1 MAEVSHS
8 IALNDSNNGRT
19 RLSNSDRFEPT
30 QGTPAWLRS
39 ELKQLLPEE
48 RILHRPIDLIAWAAD
63 ASFYRLI
70 PKVVVLPKTVKEV
83 RSLFDYI
90 RQRAIPLTFRA
101 AGTSLSGQAVSDG
114 ILVEVK
120 RYWQGLRVEKEGQK
134 LRVQPGVIGAHAN
147 LILQPF
153 QAKIGPDPASIKS
166 CTLGGILA
174 NNSSGMCCG
183 VTQNAYHTL
192 DSLTFLL
199 PSGTLL
205 DTAEPDADRLMRE
218 KEPKLTA
225 GLLELRQRILANEA
239 LTQRIRSKYQR
250 KNTTGYALNALI
262 DFEQPVDIFSHL
274 LIGSEGTL
282 AFIAEAVLNTVPVL
296 SYKYTGLLIFPDLYA
311 ACAAIAP
318 FRDAGAKALEL
329 MDRSSLRSVADKPGM
344 PSYLKTLPEK
354 AAGLLVEFQTADQA
368 ELSGMKEAVAST
380 VSTLDLLQAAE
391 FTEDVEQQEQLW
403 QIRQGLYPSVG
414 AIRQSGTTVI
424 TEDVAFPLEHLADAT
439 VDLIELFQ
447 KHGYDDAVIFG
458 HAKDGNLHFV
468 ISQSFNEQAAI
479 NRYARLIE
487 EVVELVVNKYD
498 GALKAEHGT
507 GRNMAPFVE
516 AEWGGE
522 ALEIMRQLKALVDPD
537 YLLNPG
543 VIINPDPQAHLKHL
557 KSIPSIEAIADK
569 CIECG
574 FCERVCPSRELTLT
588 PRQRNVVR
596 REMVR
601 QASTKDRSPLLQAL
615 EQDYPYLGIDTCAG
629 DGMCATACPVDINT
643 GQLMHH
649 LLHQQHSPLA
659 EALAQYFANHF
670 AAVEILAR
678 LGLWSGHWIQD
689 KWGADTMVGITR
701 AIRKVVGPQFPQ
713 WSAEIP
719 RPTAR
724 LPITNP
730 SLAQAVYLP
739 SCMTRICGHIPGE
752 PRDKSLQETFVAI
765 AKRAGVP
772 LHIPTNVR
780 GTCCG
785 LAFEAKGFVEAEQ
798 ISVNRTIERCWH
810 WTEEGRLPVVMDAS
824 ACSQF
829 LRHCRHLLSPKNQE
843 RFDHLTC
850 FDSVDFIYER
860 LLAQLQIEYQIPSMV
875 IHPMCSLV
883 QMGLQPQLKTI
894 AQACAEEVFVP
905 PNANCCGFA
914 GDRGL
919 LFPELTAAAT
929 KHEAEDLQGKKYNA
943 YVSSNRMC
951 EVGMTRAT
959 GRIYRSYINV
969 LEELTRGMEA
979 SEFVQK

>member
-1 MAEVSHS
+1 MAEVSHPIS
-8 IALNDSNNGRT
+8 LNDNNNGRT
-19 RLSNSDRFEPT
+19 KLTKSQCFDPA

-48 RILHRPIDLIAWAAD
+48 RILHRPLELIAFAAD

-70 PKVVVLPKTVKEV
+70 PQVVVLPKTVEEV
-83 RSLFDYI
+83 SSLLDYS

-120 RYWQGLRVEKEGQK
+120 RYWQGLRVEEEGKK

-183 VTQNAYHTL
+183 VMQNAYHTL

-205 DTAEPDADRLMRE
+205 DTADPDAELLFRE
-218 KEPKLTA
+218 KEPKLAA
-225 GLLELRQRILANEA
+225 GLLKLRQRILANEA
-239 LTQRIRSKYQR
+239 LTQRIRLKYQR

-282 AFIAEAVLNTVPVL
+282 AFIAEAVINTVPVL
-296 SYKYTGLLIFPDLYA
+296 PFKYTGLLIFPNLSA
-311 ACAAIAP
+311 ACAAISP
-318 FRDAGAKALEL
+318 FRDTGAKALEL

-354 AAGLLVEFQTADQA
+354 AAGLLVEFQTSEAAQLPA
-368 ELSGMKEAVAST
+368 MKVAVASI
-380 VSTLDLLQAAE
+380 VATLELLQSAE

-403 QIRQGLYPSVG
+403 KLRQGLYPSIG

-424 TEDVAFPLEHLADAT
+424 IEDVAFPVEHLANAA
-439 VDLIELFQ
+439 VDLTELFQ
-447 KHGYDDAVIFG
+447 KHGYDDAIIFG

-468 ISQSFNEQAAI
+468 ISQSFNEQAEIA
-479 NRYARLIE
+479 RYARLIE
-487 EVVELVVNKYD
+487 DVVELVVNKYD

-522 ALEIMRQLKALVDPD
+522 ALELMHQLKALVDPD

-543 VIINPDPQAHLKHL
+543 VILNPDPKAHLKHL
-557 KSIPSIEAIADK
+557 KSIPPIEESADK
-569 CIECG
+569 CVECG

-588 PRQRNVVR
+588 PRQRIVVR
-596 REMVR
+596 REMMR
-601 QASTKDRSPLLQAL
+601 QASSQEGSPLLKAL
-615 EQDYPYLGIDTCAG
+615 EQDYRYQGIDTCAG
-629 DGMCATACPVDINT
+629 DGMCTTACPVDINT
-643 GQLMHH
+643 GELMRH
-649 LLHQQHSPLA
+649 LLAQQHSSFA
-659 EALAQYFANHF
+659 EALAQYLANHL
-670 AAVEILAR
+670 ASVEILMR
-678 LGLWSGHWIQD
+678 LSLWSGHWIQD
-689 KWGADTMVGITR
+689 KWGTDIMVGITG
-701 AIRKVVGPQFPQ
+701 AIRKVIGSQFPQ
-713 WSAEIP
+713 WIAEIP
-719 RPTAR
+719 RPTVR

-730 SLAQAVYLP
+730 LIAQAIYLP

-752 PRDKSLQETFVAI
+752 PSDKSLQAALVAI
-765 AKRAGVP
+765 ANRARIP
-772 LHIPTNVR
+772 LHIPTNIR

-785 LAFEAKGFVEAEQ
+785 LAFEAKGFR
-798 ISVNRTIERCWH
+798 SVAQVSANRTIERCWN
-810 WTEEGRLPVVMDAS
+810 WTKRGRLPVVMDAS

-829 LRHCRHLLSPKNQE
+829 LRHCRHLLAPQNQA
-843 RFDHLTC
+843 RFDRLIY

-860 LLAQLQIEYQIPSMV
+860 LLAQLQLERKIPSIA
-875 IHPMCSLV
+875 IHPMCSLM
-883 QMGLQPQLKTI
+883 QMGLQPQLEAI

-919 LFPELTAAAT
+919 FFPELTTAAT
-929 KHEAEDLQGKKYNA
+929 QHEAEDLQGKEYNA
-943 YVSSNRMC
+943 YISSNRMC

-959 GRIYRSYINV
+959 GHIYRSYIHL
-969 LEELTRGMEA
+969 LEELTREMEA
-979 SEFVQK
+979 GSCLE

>member
-1 MAEVSHS
+1 MARVSQPIS
-8 IALNDSNNGRT
+8 PNDNHNRRT
-19 RLSNSDRFEPT
+19 NLTESEDFEPAL
-30 QGTPAWLRS
+30 GTPAWLRS

-70 PKVVVLPKTVKEV
+70 PKVIVLPKTVAEV
-83 RSLFDYI
+83 QALFDYS

-120 RYWQGLRVEKEGQK
+120 RYWQGLRVEEEGKK

-166 CTLGGILA
+166 CTIGGILA

-183 VTQNAYHTL
+183 VSQNAYHTL
-192 DSLTFLL
+192 DSMTFVL
-199 PSGTLL
+199 PSGTSL
-205 DTAEPDADRLMRE
+205 DTADPNADRLLQE
-218 KEPKLTA
+218 KEPKLAA
-225 GLLELRQRILANEA
+225 GLLDLRQRILANEA
-239 LTQRIRSKYQR
+239 LTRRIRSKYRR
-250 KNTTGYALNALI
+250 KNTTGYSLNALI
-262 DFEQPVDIFSHL
+262 DFEKPVDILSHL

-296 SYKYTGLLIFPDLYA
+296 PYRYTGLLLFPDLYA
-311 ACAAIAP
+311 TCSAIAP

-329 MDRSSLRSVADKPGM
+329 MDRSSLHSVADKPGM
-344 PSYLKTLPEK
+344 PAYLKTLPEK
-354 AAGLLVEFQTADQA
+354 AGGLLVEFQTADTA
-368 ELSGMKEAVAST
+368 ELPRIKETVAST
-380 VSTLDLLQAAE
+380 VATLDLLQSAE
-391 FTEDVEQQEQLW
+391 FTEDLEQQEQLW
-403 QIRQGLYPSVG
+403 KLRQGLYPSVG

-424 TEDVAFPLEHLADAT
+424 TEDVAFPVEHLADAA
-439 VDLIELFQ
+439 VDLTELFQ

-468 ISQSFNEQAAI
+468 ISQSFNEQVAI
-479 NRYARLIE
+479 ARYARLIE
-487 EVVELVVNKYD
+487 DVVELVVNKYD

-522 ALEIMRQLKALVDPD
+522 ALEIMRQLKALIDPD

-543 VIINPDPQAHLKHL
+543 VIINPDPKAHLQHL
-557 KSIPSIEAIADK
+557 KSIPTIEAIADK
-569 CIECG
+569 CVECG

-588 PRQRNVVR
+588 PRQRIVVR
-596 REMVR
+596 REMVH
-601 QASTKDRSPLLQAL
+601 QASTKVSSPLLKAL
-615 EQDYPYLGIDTCAG
+615 EQDYQYQGIDTCAG
-629 DGMCATACPVDINT
+629 DGMCATACPVNINT
-643 GQLMHH
+643 GELMRH
-649 LLHQQHSPLA
+649 LLHQQHSPVT
-659 EALAQYFANHF
+659 EALAQYVANHLVS
-670 AAVEILAR
+670 VEALIRLA
-678 LGLWSGHWIQD
+678 LWSGHWVQD
-689 KWGADTMVGITR
+689 KWGADKMVEITR
-701 AIRKVVGPQFPQ
+701 ALRKVIGFQFPQ

-719 RPTAR
+719 RPAER
-724 LPITNP
+724 LPITEP
-730 SLAQAVYLP
+730 SVAQAIYLP
-739 SCMTRICGHIPGE
+739 SCMTCICGHIPGE
-752 PRDKSLQETFVAI
+752 PSDKSLQAAFVAI
-765 AKRAGVP
+765 ANRARVP

-785 LAFEAKGFVEAEQ
+785 LAFEAKGFRAAERV
-798 ISVNRTIERCWH
+798 SANRTIERCWH
-810 WTEEGRLPVVMDAS
+810 WTEGGRLPVVMDAS

-829 LRHCRHLLSPKNQE
+829 LRHCRHLLTPQNQE
-843 RFDHLTC
+843 RFDRLTC

-860 LLAQLQIEYQIPSMV
+860 LLSPLQLDRQIPSMA
-875 IHPMCSLV
+875 IHPMCSLI
-883 QMGLQPQLKTI
+883 QMGLQSQLQTI
-894 AQACAEEVFVP
+894 AQACAEEVFIS

-929 KHEAEDLQGKKYNA
+929 KHEAEDLQAQEYTA

-959 GRIYRSYINV
+959 GHIYRSYIHL
-969 LEELTRGMEA
+969 LEELTRGMKT
-979 SEFVQK
+979 SLVS

>member
-1 MAEVSHS
+1 MAQVSQPIS
-8 IALNDSNNGRT
+8 LNDNHNRRT
-19 RLSNSDRFEPT
+19 KLTESEDFDPAL
-30 QGTPAWLRS
+30 GTPAWLRS

-48 RILHRPIDLIAWAAD
+48 RILQRPLDLIAWAAD

-70 PKVVVLPKTVKEV
+70 PKVVVLPKTVEEV
-83 RSLFDYI
+83 QALFDYS

-120 RYWQGLRVEKEGQK
+120 RYWQRLRVEEEGKK

-183 VTQNAYHTL
+183 VSQNAYHTL
-192 DSLTFLL
+192 DSLTFVL
-199 PSGTLL
+199 PSGTSL
-205 DTAEPDADRLMRE
+205 DTADPNADLLLRE
-218 KEPKLTA
+218 TEPKLAA
-225 GLLELRQRILANEA
+225 GLLKLRQRILANEA
-239 LTQRIRSKYQR
+239 LTRRIRTKYRR
-250 KNTTGYALNALI
+250 KNTTGYTLNALI
-262 DFEQPVDIFSHL
+262 DFERPVDILSHL

-296 SYKYTGLLIFPDLYA
+296 PYRYTGLLIFPDLYA
-311 ACAAIAP
+311 TCSAIAP

-354 AAGLLVEFQTADQA
+354 AAGLLVEFQTADTA
-368 ELSGMKEAVAST
+368 ELPRMKETVAST
-380 VSTLDLLQAAE
+380 VATLDLLQSAE
-391 FTEDVEQQEQLW
+391 FTEDFEQQEQLW
-403 QIRQGLYPSVG
+403 KIRQGLYPSVG

-424 TEDVAFPLEHLADAT
+424 TEDVAFPVEHLADAA
-439 VDLIELFQ
+439 VDLTELFQ

-468 ISQSFNEQAAI
+468 ISQSFNEQVAI
-479 NRYARLIE
+479 ARYARLIE
-487 EVVELVVNKYD
+487 DVVELVVNKYD

-522 ALEIMRQLKALVDPD
+522 ALEIMRQLKAFVDPD

-543 VIINPDPQAHLKHL
+543 VIINPDPKAHLQHL
-557 KSIPSIEAIADK
+557 KSIPTIEAIADK
-569 CIECG
+569 CVECG

-588 PRQRNVVR
+588 PRQRIVVR
-596 REMVR
+596 REMVH
-601 QASTKDRSPLLQAL
+601 QASTKVSSPLLKAL
-615 EQDYPYLGIDTCAG
+615 EQDYRYQGIDTCAG
-629 DGMCATACPVDINT
+629 DGMCATACPVNINT
-643 GQLMHH
+643 GELMRH
-649 LLHQQHSPLA
+649 LLHQQHSLLA
-659 EALAQYFANHF
+659 EALAQYIANHLVS
-670 AAVEILAR
+670 VEALTR
-678 LGLWSGHWIQD
+678 LGLWSGHWVQN
-689 KWGADTMVGITR
+689 KWGADKMVEITR
-701 AIRKVVGPQFPQ
+701 ALRKVIGFQFPQ

-719 RPTAR
+719 RPTER
-724 LPITNP
+724 LPITEP
-730 SLAQAVYLP
+730 SVAQAIYLP

-752 PRDKSLQETFVAI
+752 PSDKSLQAAFVAL
-765 AKRAGVP
+765 ANRAGVP

-785 LAFEAKGFVEAEQ
+785 LAFEAKGFRSAERV
-798 ISVNRTIERCWH
+798 SANRTIESCWH
-810 WTEEGRLPVVMDAS
+810 WTEGGRLPVVMDAS

-829 LRHCRHLLSPKNQE
+829 LRHCRHLLTPQNQE
-843 RFDHLTC
+843 RFDRLTC
-850 FDSVDFIYER
+850 FDSVDFICDR
-860 LLAQLQIEYQIPSMV
+860 LLSQLQLDRQIPSIA
-875 IHPMCSLV
+875 IHPMCSLI
-883 QMGLQPQLKTI
+883 QMGLQAQLKTI
-894 AQACAEEVFVP
+894 AQTCAEEVFIP

-929 KHEAEDLQGKKYNA
+929 KHEAEDLQGQEYTA

-959 GRIYRSYINV
+959 GRIYRSYIHV
-969 LEELTRGMEA
+969 LEELTRGMET
-979 SEFVQK
+979 